1 MKPGKV
7 FVPMATQTSQ
17 VDAIPPPPMKVKA
30 SATKPKKS
38 VAPRF
43 VTTLQGRTAEEG
55 ERLVLEAVVDGVP
68 ECKITWMHNA
78 VAVKPGPD
86 VRIGFEQKRTSL
98 TIAKVRQQIC
108 TPYTY
113 DKWDPVIFARPL
125 DPSVSQWHLHLRRR
139 KHGRHVAISG

>member
-1 MKPGKV
+1 
-7 FVPMATQTSQ
+7 MATQTSQ
-17 VDAIPPPPMKVKA
+17 VDAIPPPAMKVA

-43 VTTLQGRTAEEG
+43 VTTLQGRAAEEG

-78 VAVKPGPD
+78 VALKPGPD

-113 DKWDPVIFARPL
+113 DKRVLVIFARPL
-125 DPSVSQWHLHLRRR
+125 DPSVSRWHLHLRRR

>member
-17 VDAIPPPPMKVKA
+17 VDAIPPPPMA

-113 DKWDPVIFARPL
+113 DKWVLVIFARPL
-125 DPSVSQWHLHLRRR
+125 DPSVSRWHLHLRRR